1 MVKLTAEMK
10 EVFSK
15 NKIFAIATASKAGI
29 PNVAPDGLCPTAC
42 LMRPSGWATT
52 PY

>member
-29 PNVAPDGLCPTAC
+29 PNVAPMGSVQLVSDDTIWLGDNFLN
-42 LMRPSGWATT
+42 
-52 PY
+52 

>member
-15 NKIFAIATASKAGI
+15 NKIFAIATASKAGHTQCRT
-29 PNVAPDGLCPTAC
+29 DGLCPT
-42 LMRPSGWATT
+42 GV
-52 PY
+52 